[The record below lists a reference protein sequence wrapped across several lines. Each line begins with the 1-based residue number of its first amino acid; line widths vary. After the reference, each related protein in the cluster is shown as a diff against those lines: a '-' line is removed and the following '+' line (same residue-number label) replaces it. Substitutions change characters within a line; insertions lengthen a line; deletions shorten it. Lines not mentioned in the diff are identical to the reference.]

1 MDRPNRP
8 DWRKQGRGSAPRR
21 EPAARERSSK
31 WQDRRVDAVQTAAFY
46 HRLRMIALSLGA
58 LGLIVA
64 FVIAVLYVPKQTSV
78 ITLTVWQYDA
88 AWPPN
93 SYAAEDLKRLQRAD
107 HPNGNFQVLADDF
120 SGSVAAGAAL
130 DHLEKQL
137 SSVSPG
143 GPGKNTVIVYL
154 SAHGVVNEANEP
166 CLLFSDA
173 GPLQSDTWLPLEQ
186 VLDVFRRF
194 QANSSKSNQR
204 VLLILDAG
212 RIDQR
217 WNAGLL
223 VNAFPEQLAA
233 SVARAGI
240 PGLHVLT
247 ACGPGETAWASPEMD
262 GTAFGLFVARG
273 LNGDAAGGDNVV
285 TLLELYR
292 YVQRNVGNWSL
303 NHRASVQQPMLIPEI
318 SDSEDFGLVYAG
330 QDLRLLPDAQQQTA
344 RLEQLHDTRQ
354 QIDRLWQQADRVR
367 TSRSLVRN
375 DPLGLADLQH
385 RLLRADELL
394 WSGAAYQSELNDLL
408 NAIQVQL
415 DTVGSTPLPSGV
427 KGLSLPLAMQVQ
439 SPPED
444 DAARAGILAA
454 WRAAGGRPVPKEGEP
469 PPAPPS
475 YLAAAD
481 IGFAWLAGLPQV
493 SAAQLREVLDWVR
506 SAPRGAASPAGAR
519 ATADTPDAAEV
530 QLMRMLLAHVDWPA
544 DVAGGQLEQNVAAA
558 LASRRAA
565 ERSAAPADLRVHW
578 WIQSLVD
585 ATDAQRRLA
594 EDLLYLSSTSA
605 ISKAAGMLDTLLS
618 DQGDGG
624 SYRHVV
630 QRADTVAGYYAAR
643 DAAWAELP
651 YLAGLVAARAR
662 LGTVEGLG
670 GDTEQAWDRLARL
683 VAAAQRLSAELDRCL
698 AEQAGEPSP
707 GLAEAA
713 DEVTTSHREL
723 KDSFLQYC
731 DYLERQ
737 AGQDRPTLLR
747 IGQVLRVPLLDAGRR
762 VSLNEKYQQILF
774 SQVNLQ
780 DIEQSAKDERR
791 PPLAANVVAES
802 RQRIEEYRKRL
813 AAWDFHPVLMLLD
826 RREMNLLP
834 EERTEVQRGR
844 QSAASD
850 DAWLARQGGRVREL
864 YADLLVKLNDLDAIT
879 KRRLEQADET
889 PANIRAGLSQAD
901 RLARAAAPLMG
912 TRTWVQAGMDP
923 AHRLRL
929 VDLHFAM
936 RWQAWRAL
944 EDFWGSADDSP
955 GTPYFARAAETYLT
969 SARLLDKTPRRLLYG
984 GSDIEALLKS
994 RRQAAQATVVSVRDA
1009 LSLRTD
1015 ATVPH
1020 EMQVRWAADVPDGIA
1035 AAFVA
1040 RPFQA
1045 SEPMSLLPVR
1055 DAGGQFTMR
1064 RSPVRAPNHGSPA
1077 DAKYQI
1083 PLDDL
1088 KSAAS
1093 GAELDAVCL
1102 YRGHLVRQRF
1112 RILWPPW
1119 VTRVAVPPRNP
1130 DYASVTV
1137 EGEGQ
1142 KTGHLMF
1149 IFDCS
1154 GSMQE
1159 RGRMRN
1165 AKSSMQSVLG
1175 SLLAAGRY
1183 EVGLAGVRAA
1193 SQVYRPQRLCQE
1205 SVCQS
1210 RVRGHRPPRPGRG
1223 TDAAHPDAGQGTPR
1237 GAAGQGRRPAAARP
1251 NAAVPVTQA
1260 GLCRRRFRS
1269 RARGRA
1275 EATDRDHRRPEFP
1288 DELSAHRES
1297 PGTAD
1302 DDAGGAG
1309 GAQSGG
1315 QIAGHPDRYHRAGH
1329 GRDARPAC
1337 RTDPVGRTDGRPV
1350 LRRQEHGEPDPSP
1363 APDAAV
1369 DRVHRHRTGSGIRRP
1384 YAAGTGRDVAAAP
1397 GAASPNAR
1405 TKCRLPGATASLRES
1420 VQIEGGEAL
1429 LLRYDGRRSRLF
1441 YPPYEPKKFDP
1452 KDDLRGEP
1460 QICQA
1465 PDGSGTFRVQSL
1477 LPRRNAKDV
1486 EFYVSV
1492 QQRDDLKFTFRPKHV
1507 WAEIRPL
1514 DGDSQRVYHFADPD
1528 FVPERPVPV
1537 FRFLAKDWPATVEE
1551 AEIRLW
1557 FKLDAEAV
1565 QPDWTGPAA
1574 DPDRTSSFEVASL
1587 PGVAFEIGSQALGG
1601 GSDQRDRHPAP
1612 PARPARQPGPGP
1624 HLSAARR
1631 PDLPRVRRPGQRGKA
1646 RVPVRETHLDHRRH
1660 HLERQDRRWCRPGSA
1675 PARGGA

>member
-1 MDRPNRP
+1 M
-8 DWRKQGRGSAPRR
+8 
-21 EPAARERSSK
+21 
-31 WQDRRVDAVQTAAFY
+31 DAVQTAAFY

-93 SYAAEDLKRLQRAD
+93 SYAAEDLKRLQQAD
-107 HPNGNFQVLADDF
+107 LPNGNFQVLADDF
-120 SGSVAAGAAL
+120 RGSVAARAAL
-130 DHLEKQL
+130 DHLEKRL
-137 SSVSPG
+137 SGVSPG

-173 GPLQSDTWLPLEQ
+173 GPLQSDTWLPLEE

-194 QANSSKSNQR
+194 QANSSRSSHR
-204 VLLILDAG
+204 LLLILDSG

-233 SVARAGI
+233 SVVRAGI

-303 NHRASVQQPMLIPEI
+303 NHRASVQQPMLMPEI
-318 SDSEDFGLVYAG
+318 PDSEDFGLVFAG

-354 QIDRLWQQADRVR
+354 QIDRLWQQADRIR

-394 WSGAAYQSELNDLL
+394 WSGAAYQSELADLL

-427 KGLSLPLAMQVQ
+427 QGLSLPLAMQVQ

-444 DAARAGILAA
+444 NAARAGILAA

-493 SAAQLREVLDWVR
+493 SAAQLSEVLDWVR
-506 SAPRGAASPAGAR
+506 SAPRGAVSPAGAR
-519 ATADTPDAAEV
+519 AAADTPDAAEV

-565 ERSAAPADLRVHW
+565 ERSAAPEDLRVRW

-585 ATDAQRRLA
+585 ATDEQRRLA

-618 DQGDGG
+618 DQGDSG

-651 YLAGLVAARAR
+651 YLARLVAARAR

-670 GDTEQAWDRLARL
+670 GDTEQAWDQLARL

-707 GLAEAA
+707 GLADAA

-762 VSLNEKYQQILF
+762 VSLNDKYQQILF

-791 PPLAANVVAES
+791 PALAANVVAES

-850 DAWLARQGGRVREL
+850 DAWLARQGGRAREL
-864 YADLLVKLNDLDAIT
+864 YADLLEKLNDLDAIT

-1020 EMQVRWAADVPDGIA
+1020 EMQVRWAADVPEGIA

-1130 DYASVTV
+1130 EYASVTV

-1142 KTGHLMF
+1142 KTGHIMF

-1154 GSMQE
+1154 GSMME
-1159 RGRMRN
+1159 RGRMQT

-1183 EVGLAGVRAA
+1183 EVGLRA
-1193 SQVYRPQRLCQE
+1193 Y
-1205 SVCQS
+1205 
-1210 RVRGHRPPRPGRG
+1210 GRRAKF
-1223 TDAAHPDAGQGTPR
+1223 TDANNCAKKAFASPEYEGSVYPDLDVELMLPIQSLDRAHQAALTAKIADLQPFGQTPLYLSLKLAFAEGDFAHVPEGEPKR
-1237 GAAGQGRRPAAARP
+1237 LIVITDGLNFQTNCLRIENRPERPTTMEEVLAARKAAGKSRDIPIDIIGLDMDATRAQLKELIQLAEQTGGRYFEAKDTEKLIDVLRQTLQLIEYT
-1251 NAAVPVTQA
+1251 VT
-1260 GLCRRRFRS
+1260 GP
-1269 RARGRA
+1269 GA
-1275 EATDRDHRRPEFP
+1275 ESD
-1288 DELSAHRES
+1288 
-1297 PGTAD
+1297 
-1302 DDAGGAG
+1302 
-1309 GAQSGG
+1309 
-1315 QIAGHPDRYHRAGH
+1315 
-1329 GRDARPAC
+1329 
-1337 RTDPVGRTDGRPV
+1337 GRT
-1350 LRRQEHGEPDPSP
+1350 RRELGETWPLPQLPPQP
-1363 APDAAV
+1363 ARYEV
-1369 DRVHRHRTGSGIRRP
+1369 Q
-1384 YAAGTGRDVAAAP
+1384 
-1397 GAASPNAR
+1397 
-1405 TKCRLPGATASLRES
+1405 LPGLDRAVREA

-1465 PDGSGTFRVQSL
+1465 SDGSGAFRVQSL

-1492 QQRDDLKFTFRPKHV
+1492 QERDELKFTFRPKHV

-1565 QPDWTGPAA
+1565 QPDWTGPAT
-1574 DPDRTSSFEVASL
+1574 DPDRTTPFEIASL
-1587 PGVAFEIGSQALGG
+1587 SGVAFDIGSQALGG
-1601 GSDQRDRHPAP
+1601 GATSVVVTERHPLDQP
-1612 PARPARQPGPGP
+1612 VSPARVRIYPP
-1624 HLSAARR
+1624 
-1631 PDLPRVRRPGQRGKA
+1631 PDELIYHEFAGLVNVVKHEFRYAKPTLTTVDITSKDKIVDGAIQ
-1646 RVPVRETHLDHRRH
+1646 VPPLHVVV
-1660 HLERQDRRWCRPGSA
+1660 PK
-1675 PARGGA
+1675 